1 MGVAGGHHKT
11 TDTKT
16 FEYFRRQRL
25 FTSGRPH
32 DLSLSPRQKVSFTTD
47 PALRL
52 RSREMHQV
60 AISRHSLP
68 REYPDPLSRSL
79 SSRITAATNS
89 IRGIHP
95 MSLRNGLITCQSKS
109 PGWHK
114 RFCTVAS
121 MRKNSPMPTT
131 SHHAPRSSA
140 RAPPERA
147 RPNLLSRLPRGPS
160 VSKGRISRLP
170 HITYPHTVVCDR
182 TA

>member
-16 FEYFRRQRL
+16 FEYFRRQQL
-25 FTSGRPH
+25 FTSGGRPH

-47 PALRL
+47 PALHL
-52 RSREMHQV
+52 PRSREMHQV

-95 MSLRNGLITCQSKS
+95 MSPRNGLITCQSKS

-114 RFCTVAS
+114 RFCTRWRLCARIPQCQQRLITLRDPALELLPKEPV
-121 MRKNSPMPTT
+121 PTCF
-131 SHHAPRSSA
+131 
-140 RAPPERA
+140 RAFQEV
-147 RPNLLSRLPRGPS
+147 LLSQRVEHL
-160 VSKGRISRLP
+160 VSL
-170 HITYPHTVVCDR
+170 T
-182 TA
+182 